1 MKKTLIGLLGST
13 VICVLFLAGCID
25 EHYGE
30 DSNTIVTNLT
40 GYAWERTFQIRTED
54 GRDAEVCEHY
64 EFGLNGKASCKS
76 RTTCDSEEV
85 EEHVHYFRY
94 DFITP
99 NNRYLLLDYCYWQ
112 IDRISS
118 SVLSIYETFENPVF
132 KWLAKHDHVMV
143 IAWIYVFTLIIVITF
158 AIEIGQK
165 VTNTGNMEFADIV
178 FGVVGFIVMFFIF
191 AVIREIYKGIVSLI
205 RDVAHQDQNRSKKR
219 HQRAYDE
226 YEEDVMDE
234 DDEE

>member
-76 RTTCDSEEV
+76 RTTCDGEEV

-99 NNRYLLLDYCYWQ
+99 NNR
-112 IDRISS
+112 ISS
-118 SVLSIYETFENPVF
+118 SGLLL
-132 KWLAKHDHVMV
+132 LAD
-143 IAWIYVFTLIIVITF
+143 
-158 AIEIGQK
+158 
-165 VTNTGNMEFADIV
+165 
-178 FGVVGFIVMFFIF
+178 
-191 AVIREIYKGIVSLI
+191 
-205 RDVAHQDQNRSKKR
+205 
-219 HQRAYDE
+219 
-226 YEEDVMDE
+226 
-234 DDEE
+234 

>member
-1 MKKTLIGLLGST
+1 MKELLYGI
-13 VICVLFLAGCID
+13 VELLAKI
-25 EHYGE
+25 H
-30 DSNTIVTNLT
+30 S
-40 GYAWERTFQIRTED
+40 
-54 GRDAEVCEHY
+54 
-64 EFGLNGKASCKS
+64 
-76 RTTCDSEEV
+76 
-85 EEHVHYFRY
+85 
-94 DFITP
+94 
-99 NNRYLLLDYCYWQ
+99 YLLRFNDA
-112 IDRISS
+112 
-118 SVLSIYETFENPVF
+118 YEYNFSDKELHFLVIGILGMMFIFVVYPVF

-143 IAWIYVFTLIIVITF
+143 IAWIYVFTLIIVI
-158 AIEIGQK
+158 K
-165 VTNTGNMEFADIV
+165 FADIV